1 MKIKH
6 YTIHCSTE
14 GLWKDHYL
22 PEGDPEPTTCPVDTG
37 HTVTSDSASVV
48 GTIGPDTVEI
58 TNIPNVVPKKPSATR
73 VYAFSIDFTKRV
85 TWWHDAVKI
94 TDEAFVGDGVATTF
108 QLAHGSGSVA
118 DEAILDLTRGLV
130 TDDHLMAPP
139 GGASG
144 DYKPVVM
151 IDGAPVVMRKPYEV
165 AGGDWWLDFVTGL
178 LTFAVAPTD
187 QVAITVTYYYVPATT
202 GPVIDFGPPAG
213 KKWSIEFAE
222 AQVSKDVSFDDC
234 IIMQV
239 FGYGG
244 TVPLSP
250 QVRYENVG
258 NILDY
263 SYGSF
268 IEYPVIAGTNG
279 RGTTQAN
286 LLFRWEYLSPIV
298 LYSSLYGGMS
308 VKSWT
313 ENQRSFGGER
323 MVIVFY
329 ALEEPE

>member
-1 MKIKH
+1 MKIAH

-37 HTVTSDSASVV
+37 HTVTPDSASVV

-58 TNIPNVVPKKPSATR
+58 TNVPSVVNKKPVAPR
-73 VYAFSIDFTKRV
+73 AYMFSIDFTKRR
-85 TWWHDAVKI
+85 TWWVDSVKV
-94 TDEAFVGDGVATTF
+94 TDEAFVGDGVVATF
-108 QLAHGSGSVA
+108 QLAHGTGAVPN
-118 DEAILDLTRGLV
+118 EAILDLTRGLI
-130 TDDHLMAPP
+130 TDDHLMSPP
-139 GGASG
+139 GGDPG
-144 DYKPVVM
+144 DYKPVVKV
-151 IDGAPVVMRKPYEV
+151 DDVVQTMRSPYETV
-165 AGGDWWLDFVTGL
+165 GGAWWLDFDTGL
-178 LTFAVAPTD
+178 LTFADPPADASDIKVS
-187 QVAITVTYYYVPATT
+187 YYYVPATA
-202 GPVIDFGPPAG
+202 GPVIKFGPPAG
-213 KKWSIEFAE
+213 KKWSIEYAE
-222 AQVSKDVSFDDC
+222 AQVSRDTSFDDC

-244 TVPLSP
+244 TAPLSP

-268 IEYPVIAGTNG
+268 AEYPAIAGTNG
-279 RGTTQAN
+279 RGTTQPSM
-286 LLFRWEYLSPIV
+286 LFRWEYLSPIV
-298 LYSSLYGGMS
+298 LYASAYGGMS
-308 VKSWT
+308 IKSWT
-313 ENQRSFGGER
+313 EHQRGFGGER